1 MTREHAVLATLIV
14 YKVVLLTLGWLA
26 SKQTNDGE
34 DYFLAGRKLGPWV
47 AALSASASS
56 SSVWTLLGVSGAAY
70 ATGLGAIWLFPAC
83 VGGFVINWFILA
95 EPLRRE
101 SHRTQAI
108 TITDFLAGE
117 PGTPLRRAIG
127 ITGGLMVVFSLATY
141 VAAQFQGAGKTFSET
156 FGLNDVEAVA
166 LGATIVVI
174 YTLMGGFLA
183 VSWTDT
189 LQGGLMALTA
199 AILPL
204 AALLKVGGP
213 GALWQKMQLVDAAG
227 YTSIFNNFG
236 GWAAVGFALGFL
248 GIGLGYPGQPH
259 VTNRFMAMESAEG
272 VKFGRW
278 VALLWGVVVYS
289 GMLTVGWC
297 GRVLMEV
304 DDKEKIFL
312 ALTNELFPPVV
323 AGVMIAAVLSAIM
336 STADSQLLVVVSALT
351 HDLFLDQPGAEEK
364 LLARSRVVIL
374 AVSLFAVWAALY
386 GPKEIFGF
394 VLFAW
399 GALAAAFGPQ
409 LLIRVFGGQIQ
420 PAFMLASMIVGFA
433 SAILVYNPALHL
445 EADWLKRCLPIA
457 IAALVAAAGLK
468 KNPPP

>member
-1 MTREHAVLATLIV
+1 MTREQAVLATLIV
-14 YKVVLLTLGWLA
+14 YKVVLLALGWLA
-26 SKQTNDGE
+26 SKQTRDGE

-70 ATGLGAIWLFPAC
+70 ATGLGAFWLFPAC
-83 VGGFVINWFILA
+83 VGGFAINWFILA
-95 EPLRRE
+95 EPLRRQ
-101 SHRTQAI
+101 SRHSQAI

-117 PGTPLRRAIG
+117 PGSPLRRPIG
-127 ITGGLMVVFSLATY
+127 ICGGLIVVFSLATY

-156 FGLNDVEAVA
+156 FGMNQTEAVF
-166 LGATIVVI
+166 LGATIVVV

-204 AALLKVGGP
+204 AALWKVGGP
-213 GALWQKMQLVDAAG
+213 VTMWQKMQLVEVAG
-227 YTSIFNNFG
+227 YTSLFG
-236 GWAAVGFALGFL
+236 VSAGWAAVGFALGFL

-259 VTNRFMAMESAEG
+259 VTNRFMAMENAEG
-272 VKFGRW
+272 VKLGRW
-278 VALLWGVVVYS
+278 VALVWGLIVYS
-289 GMLTVGWC
+289 GMLVVGWC
-297 GRVLMEV
+297 GRILIEV

-351 HDLFLDQPGAEEK
+351 HDMFLDQPGAEEK

-374 AVSLFAVWAALY
+374 GVSLFAVWAALY
-386 GPKEIFGF
+386 GPPEIFGF

-409 LLIRVFGGQIQ
+409 LLIRVFGGRIR
-420 PAFMLASMIVGFA
+420 PAFLLASMVLGFL
-433 SAILVYNPALHL
+433 SAILIYDPRLGL
-445 EADWLKRCLPIA
+445 EATWMKRCLPLLL
-457 IAALVAAAGLK
+457 AAVVALLGTEK
-468 KNPPP
+468 TPPP